1 MKANISLNVC
11 LRVTDRMQSHELIG
25 TNAAADI
32 SPSMPGGAYCH
43 DGQRVMGFRCSA
55 VRHVETLVDAIDTAA
70 RFHGC
75 TLQQPL
81 FSAPLAEHVTMRDLR
96 MLGDEPWHGIPF
108 ALADNGAVVVA
119 HLPGHRSR
127 QYRHHRRLW
136 PRQDESSAALRIAV
150 VSERHAHGAIHLQDT
165 ERLPYRQGKP

>member
-1 MKANISLNVC
+1 MTANESWGSV
-11 LRVTDRMQSHELIG
+11 
-25 TNAAADI
+25 
-32 SPSMPGGAYCH
+32 
-43 DGQRVMGFRCSA
+43 

-108 ALADNGAVVVA
+108 ALADNGVVVEPISLDIA
-119 HLPGHRSR
+119 HGNIAIIGAYGR
-127 QYRHHRRLW
+127 
-136 PRQDESSAALRIAV
+136 DESSAALRIAV

-165 ERLPYRQGKP
+165 ERLPYQRRKP